1 MVTAA
6 EAPERMVGKAL
17 KRREDPRLIQ
27 GGARFLDDIQLPG
40 MVHAA
45 FVRSPHAH
53 ARIVSIDTSA
63 AAAMP
68 GVLGVFTGED
78 FADVNPLPA
87 AWQAGG
93 VTNHPVTPRALC
105 IGEVHQVGDPVAVVV
120 AETVYQARDAA
131 QLVNVTWE
139 PLPAVVDAKKA
150 TEPGAPQLH
159 EEAPNNIVL
168 EWSCGKE
175 ADEVDAAL
183 AAAEIKIDH
192 HIVNQ
197 RLIPTPMEPRGS
209 IARYD
214 PASDEYTLWST
225 SQAPHVHRLL
235 LAAFVFGI
243 PEQKI
248 RVISPD
254 MGGGFGCK
262 IFVYDDMAA
271 TMALS
276 QKLGGR
282 PVKFWEDR
290 SENYL
295 TTTHGRDH
303 LTDVQIGA
311 TADGKIT
318 ALKVKTWANLG
329 AYFSTIAAGIPTT
342 LYGRMVAG
350 CYKIPNIR
358 VDVTAVYTN
367 TAMVDAYRGAGRP
380 EAAYLIERVC
390 DLVAHATGVDA
401 ADVRRRN
408 FIQPED
414 FPYDTGIGMLP
425 YDTGNYEP
433 ALDKALQ
440 SVGYHELR
448 AEQKR
453 RREQGD
459 SKLLGIGLSS
469 YVEVCGVAPSKWIGL
484 PGEGWGAGLW
494 ESANV
499 KVHLTGKVVVT
510 TGSLPH
516 GQGHETTFAQLVAD
530 RLGVPYEDIEIEHSD
545 TQAAPFGFGSY
556 GSRSLSVGGT
566 AIYKSVDKV
575 VAKAKR
581 LAAHMLEAAEQDIT
595 FENGVF
601 SVQGSP
607 EASKTIQEVALA
619 AHVGYDL
626 PDGMEPFLD
635 ETTYYDPPN
644 CTFPFGTHVCVVEVD
659 RDTGSIELLRY
670 LAVDDVGNVVNPLIV
685 DGQLHGG
692 IAQGIAQA
700 LYEGAV
706 YDDDGQLITGTLND
720 YAIPKASQVPWYEL
734 DRTVTPTPVN
744 PMGAK
749 GAGEAGTIAS
759 TPAVANAVN
768 DAVAH
773 LGIREIA
780 MPMTPERVWRAIQS
794 GAQV

>member
-1 MVTAA
+1 
-6 EAPERMVGKAL
+6 MVGKAL
-17 KRREDPRLIQ
+17 KRREDPRLIT
-27 GGARFLDDIQLPG
+27 GGAQFLDDVKLPG
-40 MVHAA
+40 MTHAA

-53 ARIVSIDTSA
+53 ARIASIDVSVA
-63 AAAMP
+63 SSMP
-68 GVLGVFTGED
+68 GVLGVFTGDD
-78 FADVNPLPA
+78 FMDLNPLPA

-93 VTNHPVTPRALC
+93 VTNHPVTPRVLAV
-105 IGEVHQVGDPVAVVV
+105 GDVHQVGDPVAVVV
-120 AETVYQARDAA
+120 AEDAYQARDAA
-131 QLVNVTWE
+131 QAVVVTWD

-175 ADEVDAAL
+175 ADQVDAAL
-183 AAAEIKIDH
+183 AAADVRISH
-192 HIVNQ
+192 HLINQ

-209 IARYD
+209 IARFD
-214 PASDEYTLWST
+214 PATGDYTLWAT

-248 RVISPD
+248 RVIAPD
-254 MGGGFGCK
+254 MGGGFGAK
-262 IFVYDDMAA
+262 IFVYYDMAA

-276 QKLGGR
+276 KKLGGR

-290 SENYL
+290 SENYM

-303 LTDVQIGA
+303 ITDLEIGA
-311 TADGKIT
+311 SKDGSIT

-358 VDVTAVYTN
+358 VDVVAAYTN

-380 EAAYLIERVC
+380 EAAYVIERVC
-390 DLVAHATGVDA
+390 DLVAQATGVDPA
-401 ADVRRRN
+401 EVRRRN

-414 FPYDTGIGMLP
+414 FPYDTGVGMLP
-425 YDTGNYEP
+425 YDSGNYELT
-433 ALDKALQ
+433 LDKALEQ
-440 SVGYHELR
+440 VGYTGLR
-448 AEQKR
+448 QEQKR
-453 RREQGD
+453 RRDAGER
-459 SKLLGIGLSS
+459 KLLGIGLSS

-516 GQGHETTFAQLVAD
+516 GQGHETSFAQLVSD
-530 RLGVPYEDIEIEHSD
+530 RLGIPYDDIEIEHSD

-575 VAKAKR
+575 VAKAMK
-581 LAAHMLEAAEQDIT
+581 LAAHILEAAEDDIT

-601 SVQGSP
+601 SVKGSP
-607 EASKTIQEVALA
+607 ESSKTIQEVALA

-626 PDGMEPFLD
+626 PEGMEPFLD

-659 RDTGSIELLRY
+659 TETGGIDMLRY

-685 DGQLHGG
+685 DGQIHGG
-692 IAQGIAQA
+692 IAQGLAQA
-700 LYEGAV
+700 MFEGAV
-706 YDDDGQLITGTLND
+706 YDDDGQLLTGTLSD
-720 YAIPKASQVPWYEL
+720 YAIPKASQLPWYEL
-734 DRTVTPTPVN
+734 DRTVTPTNVN
-744 PMGAK
+744 PMGVK

-768 DAVAH
+768 DAVSH
-773 LGIREIA
+773 LISGEVA
-780 MPMTPERVWRAIQS
+780 MPFTPERVWRAIN
-794 GAQV
+794 AH